1 MPLMSENKDII
12 AEPRLRVVIIN
23 KSDSTGGAAVVSR
36 RLMESLRGEGVD
48 ARMLVVEK
56 LTHSPYIELA
66 ASPRSIKRPFL
77 AERLKIFMANGFD
90 RSTLFKIDT
99 GSDGLPL
106 WEHHLVKEADAVL
119 INWVNQGMLSLKG
132 VEKIIALG
140 KPVIWTMHDMWCMTG
155 ICHHAGDCRGY
166 LKKCGNCPLLGKR
179 GGDNDLSHK
188 IWEKKRRLG
197 SLQEKI
203 TFVAVSNWLAGKA
216 KESSLLAGEKVCV
229 IPNPFN
235 LSFDECSREKNSGGK
250 IRLIFGAARVD
261 DPIKGLPVLVEA
273 TKLLRTDYPE
283 LASRMELVTFGGV
296 KDPSSLS
303 GMGVESRHLGM
314 VKGED
319 EVRKV
324 YESADI
330 LVSAS
335 SYETLPGTLVE
346 AQAYGCIP
354 VSCNPGGQ
362 SDIVEHL
369 STGHLAHF
377 SSDLEVAAR
386 NLAEGIVW
394 AVSVVDD
401 EPARAAMLARMRDNV
416 KSRFLS
422 SAVAGAYVRLICGRR
437 NV

>member
-1 MPLMSENKDII
+1 M
-12 AEPRLRVVIIN
+12 
-23 KSDSTGGAAVVSR
+23 
-36 RLMESLRGEGVD
+36 
-48 ARMLVVEK
+48 
-56 LTHSPYIELA
+56 
-66 ASPRSIKRPFL
+66 
-77 AERLKIFMANGFD
+77 
-90 RSTLFKIDT
+90 
-99 GSDGLPL
+99 
-106 WEHHLVKEADAVL
+106 
-119 INWVNQGMLSLKG
+119 
-132 VEKIIALG
+132 
-140 KPVIWTMHDMWCMTG
+140 
-155 ICHHAGDCRGY
+155 
-166 LKKCGNCPLLGKR
+166 
-179 GGDNDLSHK
+179 
-188 IWEKKRRLG
+188 
-197 SLQEKI
+197 
-203 TFVAVSNWLAGKA
+203 
-216 KESSLLAGEKVCV
+216 
-229 IPNPFN
+229 
-235 LSFDECSREKNSGGK
+235 
-250 IRLIFGAARVD
+250 
-261 DPIKGLPVLVEA
+261 
-273 TKLLRTDYPE
+273 
-283 LASRMELVTFGGV
+283 TFGGV

-303 GMGVESRHLGM
+303 DMGVESRHLGM

-354 VSCNPGGQ
+354 VSFNQGGQ

>member
-1 MPLMSENKDII
+1 MSENKDII

-203 TFVAVSNWLAGKA
+203 TFVAVSNWLARKA

-303 GMGVESRHLGM
+303 DMGVESRHLGM

-354 VSCNPGGQ
+354 VSFNQG
-362 SDIVEHL
+362 
-369 STGHLAHF
+369 A
-377 SSDLEVAAR
+377 
-386 NLAEGIVW
+386 
-394 AVSVVDD
+394 
-401 EPARAAMLARMRDNV
+401 
-416 KSRFLS
+416 SRPLLF
-422 SAVAGAYVRLICGRR
+422 
-437 NV
+437 